1 MRKEASKKIG
11 SPKIVV
17 TGDVTIDWL
26 EISIPPAVSQE
37 RQNILNWQNTQG
49 TRESPKIGGALLLAE
64 FVKAATSNDVLSPD
78 LTGIDRVPPD
88 EIIHSLVQL
97 NKFPF
102 SHKKGKDTVYRVKK
116 FKGYSGPEEKMPVFL
131 KVEKDDPKAAI
142 LILDD
147 AGNGF
152 RDAPEEFW
160 PLALTQGDPE
170 FILYKMSTPLAQGK
184 LWEKASR
191 DFADRLILII
201 NADDLRRL
209 GAKISRRVSW
219 ESTAKDFVWQMGCNP
234 QLLSLNKC
242 EYLIV
247 RFGVEGAILYRRK
260 EGVVEARLFY
270 DPKIGEDVFFEHYPG
285 KMLGTGA
292 PFSASIASSLL
303 EKKKNPLQ
311 EGVRKGLVSSRKL
324 WKLGFGEDPN
334 NLEYPYSEVFDIK
347 GEEKSIMDVDIP
359 ISFNVDSAD
368 PGYWCILDDITDLGL
383 EKAAFNY
390 VIYGE
395 DPSLNRVP
403 LGRFRNLRTFSRSE
417 IESLSNI
424 KNLIQEYLSTPDV
437 NSPISIAVFGPP
449 GSGKSFAVTEV
460 AKSVAPE
467 KLAEEP
473 LEFNLSQ
480 FNSTRELIQA
490 FHRIRDVALK
500 GKIPIVFF
508 DEFDCDYNGKLGWLK
523 YFLYPMNDGVFRE
536 GESVHPIGRA
546 IFVFAGGTCKTFA
559 AFSRENVKGEETD
572 LGLAASDIQSF
583 IDAKGPDF
591 VSRLR
596 GYINIKGADPLHKDD
611 KHYLIRRAIIIR
623 FLLQKNA
630 GHIFDSQGKCHIDRG
645 VLRAMIKA
653 PRYKHG
659 VRSIQAIIE
668 MSMLAG
674 RKSFEQ
680 AALPSKEQLKMN
692 VDTDIFSR
700 LVTRD
705 VLLGGVREE
714 LAQAIHEKFLA
725 NNKNKKGEA
734 VVPWNKLSEEY
745 KETNRRQA
753 DDIPKK
759 LKAVECDFMPVPP
772 GIKPKLIQFTKKE
785 LDIMAKLE
793 HEGWVKQKFA
803 QGWSYGEQKDERKK
817 THPDLV
823 GWDELDDSE
832 KKIDVNAVSAIPYLL
847 ASKGFEIYRLK

>member
-1 MRKEASKKIG
+1 M
-11 SPKIVV
+11 
-17 TGDVTIDWL
+17 
-26 EISIPPAVSQE
+26 
-37 RQNILNWQNTQG
+37 
-49 TRESPKIGGALLLAE
+49 
-64 FVKAATSNDVLSPD
+64 
-78 LTGIDRVPPD
+78 
-88 EIIHSLVQL
+88 
-97 NKFPF
+97 
-102 SHKKGKDTVYRVKK
+102 
-116 FKGYSGPEEKMPVFL
+116 
-131 KVEKDDPKAAI
+131 
-142 LILDD
+142 
-147 AGNGF
+147 
-152 RDAPEEFW
+152 
-160 PLALTQGDPE
+160 
-170 FILYKMSTPLAQGK
+170 
-184 LWEKASR
+184 
-191 DFADRLILII
+191 
-201 NADDLRRL
+201 
-209 GAKISRRVSW
+209 
-219 ESTAKDFVWQMGCNP
+219 
-234 QLLSLNKC
+234 
-242 EYLIV
+242 IV
-247 RFGVEGAILYRRK
+247 RFGVEGAALYRRR
-260 EGVVEARLFY
+260 EGDVEARLFY
-270 DPKIGEDVFFEHYPG
+270 DPKIGEDVFSEHYPG
-285 KMLGTGA
+285 KMLGIGA
-292 PFSASIASSLL
+292 PFTASIASSLL

-324 WKLGFGEDPN
+324 WKLGFGKDLK
-334 NLEYPYSEVFDIK
+334 NLKYPYEEVFDIK
-347 GEEKSIMDVDIP
+347 EEEKSIIDVKIP
-359 ISFNVDSAD
+359 ISFDVDCAD
-368 PGYWCILDDITDLGL
+368 PDYWCILDDITDLGL

-390 VIYGE
+390 VTYGE

-424 KNLIQEYLSTPDV
+424 KNLIQEYLSTPDI
-437 NSPISIAVFGPP
+437 NSPLSIAVFGPP

-467 KLAEEP
+467 KLSEEP

-480 FNSTRELIQA
+480 FNSTRELTNA

-508 DEFDCDYNGKLGWLK
+508 DEFDCDFDGKLGWLK

-546 IFVFAGGTCKTFA
+546 IFVFAGGTCNTFA
-559 AFSRENVKGEETD
+559 AFSREKVEAEEGGPD
-572 LGLAASDIQSF
+572 LASSEMQNF
-583 IDAKGPDF
+583 IDVKGPDF

-596 GYINIKGADPLHKDD
+596 GYIDIKGTDPLNKED
-611 KHYLIRRAIIIR
+611 KHYLIRRAIVIR

-630 GHIFDSQGKCHIDRG
+630 GHIFDSQGKCHMDRG

-653 PRYKHG
+653 PYYKHG

-668 MSMLAG
+668 MSVLAG

-692 VDTDIFSR
+692 VDADIFSR

-714 LAQAIHEKFLA
+714 LAQAIHEKFLE
-725 NNKNKKGEA
+725 NNKDKKGAA

-753 DDIPKK
+753 DDIPNK
-759 LKAVECDFMPVPP
+759 LKAVGCDFVPVPP
-772 GIKPKLIQFTKKE
+772 GTKPKLIRFTKKE

-803 QGWSYGEQKDERKK
+803 QNWSYGEQKDERKK

-823 GWDELDDSE
+823 GWNELDAGE
-832 KKIDVNAVSAIPYLL
+832 KKIDINAVSAIPELL
-847 ASKGFEIYRLK
+847 VSKGFEIYRLK